1 MASVKI
7 WLSQTGIPWRN
18 DTGIVGFMMGLSREE
33 ALRQAYEREPL
44 KPPFEPFQVS
54 CVLLGEEGPFGVM
67 LEKPV
72 MLSNGCGPTHPL
84 RYYQLN
90 LDGTVSFFP
99 AETTRYWMTRTSREK
114 GQFLFRVEKQTE
126 PTETWTW
133 NVPTW
138 EFDFRDEIR
147 EIVLLL
153 LCAKKFRPE
162 SILSIL
168 PKDLVKMVGLLL
180 FQTRQDRIWLRPKK
194 KPSLKKQ
201 RK

>member
-7 WLSQTGIPWRN
+7 WLSQTGTPWRN

-54 CVLLGEEGPFGVM
+54 CVLLGKEEPFGVM

-72 MLSNGCGPTHPL
+72 VLSNGCGPTLPL

-99 AETTRYWMTRTSREK
+99 AETTKTPREK
-114 GQFLFRVEKQTE
+114 GQFLFRVEKQME
-126 PTETWTW
+126 PTEAWSW
-133 NVPTW
+133 NIPTW
-138 EFDFRDEIR
+138 EFDFRDQIR
-147 EIVLLL
+147 EVVLLL

-168 PKDLVKMVGLLL
+168 PKDLIKALGLIL
-180 FQTRQDRIWLRPKK
+180 FETRQDRIWLRPKK